1 MNILQTYFLINS
13 VEDTFCITHCN
24 VYSDLKD
31 SLLDSEKI
39 SSISGMQTKYETEKK
54 VQEINLLNEQNK
66 WQVSERNIF
75 IV

>member
-1 MNILQTYFLINS
+1 
-13 VEDTFCITHCN
+13 
-24 VYSDLKD
+24 
-31 SLLDSEKI
+31 
-39 SSISGMQTKYETEKK
+39 MQTKYETEKK

>member
-1 MNILQTYFLINS
+1 LNILQTYFLINS
-13 VEDTFCITHCN
+13 VEDTFCITNCN

-39 SSISGMQTKYETEKK
+39 SSISEMQTKYETEKK

-66 WQVSERNIF
+66 WQVLERNIF

>member
-1 MNILQTYFLINS
+1 M
-13 VEDTFCITHCN
+13 
-24 VYSDLKD
+24 YSDLKD

-39 SSISGMQTKYETEKK
+39 SSISEMQTKYETEKK